1 MQWDS
6 PNDFNAEEF
15 APTYVLVFV
24 FVVDF
29 EVWNA
34 IKSTI
39 IFFLDLGMP
48 IRAELFTH
56 GLICPS

>member
-1 MQWDS
+1 MLGCLLQWDS

-29 EVWNA
+29 EVWILECDKKHDFFFSRFGNA
-34 IKSTI
+34 HS
-39 IFFLDLGMP
+39 
-48 IRAELFTH
+48 
-56 GLICPS
+56 S